1 MSIARRILLV
11 NLNIADGNSVT
22 PAVQVPNGATKV
34 TIQFSYSN
42 LDADVALSIHQSLDG
57 GNFDL
62 CRNESDEPVTITL
75 DHTTTSMTLN
85 ITDLLTT
92 WFRFSLD
99 VLSATAGTINKIYI
113 LME

>member
-1 MSIARRILLV
+1 MAIARRMLQL

-34 TIQFSYSN
+34 TIQFAYSN
-42 LDADVALSIHQSLDG
+42 LDAEVAVSMHQSLDG

-62 CRNESDEPVTITL
+62 CRNESDEPVTIVL
-75 DHTTTSMTLN
+75 DPLTTSMTLN

-92 WFRFSLD
+92 WFRFSID
-99 VLSATAGTINKIYI
+99 VQTATSGIIEKIYV

>member
-1 MSIARRILLV
+1 MPIARRMLHL
-11 NLNIADGNSVT
+11 NLNIANGNSVT

-34 TIQFSYSN
+34 TIQFSYVN
-42 LDADVALSIHQSLDG
+42 LNADVALSMHQSLDG

-62 CRNESDEPVTITL
+62 CRNESDEPVSITL

-99 VLSATAGTINKIYI
+99 VLSATNGTIDKIYV

>member
-1 MSIARRILLV
+1 MSIARRMLQL

-22 PAVQVPNGATKV
+22 PAIQVPNGATKV
-34 TIQFSYSN
+34 TVQLAYSN
-42 LDADVALSIHQSLDG
+42 LDAEVSVSMYQSLDG

-62 CRNESDEPVTITL
+62 CRNESDEPVTISL
-75 DHTTTSMTLN
+75 DPTATSMTLN

-92 WFRFSLD
+92 WLRFSLD
-99 VLSATAGTINKIYI
+99 VQSATEGTIEKIYV

>member
-1 MSIARRILLV
+1 MSITRRILLV
-11 NLNIADGNSVT
+11 NLNIANGNAVT
-22 PAVQVPNGATKV
+22 PAIQVPNGATKV

-42 LDADVALSIHQSLDG
+42 LNADVALSMHQSLDG

-99 VLSATAGTINKIYI
+99 ILTATTGTINKIYV

>member
-1 MSIARRILLV
+1 MLQL

-34 TIQFSYSN
+34 TIQFAYSN
-42 LDADVALSIHQSLDG
+42 LDAEVAISMYQSLDG

-62 CRNESDEPVTITL
+62 CRNESDESVTITL
-75 DHTTTSMTLN
+75 DPATTSMTIN

-99 VLSATAGTINKIYI
+99 VQSATEGVLEKIYV

>member
-1 MSIARRILLV
+1 MTIARRMLPL
-11 NLNIADGNSVT
+11 NLNIAGGNAVT
-22 PAVQVPNGATKV
+22 PAIQVPNGATKV
-34 TIQFSYSN
+34 TIQFTYTN
-42 LDADVALSIHQSLDG
+42 LDAEVSVSMHQSLDG

-75 DHTTTSMTLN
+75 DPASSSMSLN

-92 WFRFSLD
+92 WFRFSID
-99 VLSATAGTINKIYI
+99 VQTATEGTIERIYV